1 MDRTADK
8 AAPARA
14 VNATSHSREI
24 RVRGAVQGVGF
35 RPFVW
40 RLAREEGLVGFVM
53 NDGDGVLIHATGS
66 AQALSGLLARLESEL
81 PPLAHVESIETQS
94 ISEDLKLT
102 EFSIRDSLLGENRT
116 RVTADA
122 SVCPACREEVLNP
135 QERRYR
141 YPFANCTHCGPRFSI
156 VKEVPYDRSRTTMA
170 DFPMCA
176 DCEAEYQDPAD
187 RRFHAQPIACSACGP
202 RIWLENVPETPFKVE
217 PTEQAEVIAAV
228 VQLLKQ
234 GAIVAIRGLG
244 GFHLACDATNTEAV
258 HRLRIRKARFGK
270 PFALMTRDLEAT
282 RQYCH
287 VSSLERELLESSS
300 APIVLLRTRETN
312 GLPEGLAPGLK
323 VLGVMLPY
331 TPLHLLLTQEM
342 DRPLVMT
349 SGNLSSEPQITDVEE
364 ARTHLAGIA
373 DAFLMHDRDIANR
386 IDDSVVKVMAG
397 RPRMIRVARGHSPA
411 STPLPKGFEKA
422 PSILAYG
429 GELKSSFC
437 LIKEG
442 AAVMSQHQGD
452 LEDEATFDDFQHNLK
467 LYSAIYDHRPE
478 ILVADRHPEYLSTK
492 LARADAERDGKPL
505 FEVQHHHAHVASCMA
520 ENGLPLESPPVL
532 GIALDGLGMGTDGTI
547 WGGEFLI
554 ADYRSSRRVGSLKP
568 IAMIGGVQAIREPW
582 RNTYAHLVES
592 IGWKAFAERYPAL
605 PLLNHLTG
613 KPLAILQ
620 NMLVSGVN
628 TPLASSCGRLFDA
641 VSAAIGICPD
651 SALFEGQGA
660 MELEALADEWL
671 ASSEVEDLGYR
682 FAISPS
688 GEPLLPRIDPTLMW
702 HALLDDL
709 HAEVPAGGIAAR
721 FHKGLAGALFEMT
734 ASILSEMEAETPI
747 TTIALSGG
755 CFQNSLLLE
764 SLLELLESE
773 GLRCLTHSRLPSN
786 DGGLA
791 LGQGV
796 IAAAT
801 HLADREQD
809 VSGKQ

>member
-217 PTEQAEVIAAV
+217 PTEQAEVIAAA

-270 PFALMTRDLEAT
+270 PFALMTHDLEAT
-282 RQYCH
+282 RRYCH

-467 LYSAIYDHRPE
+467 LYSAIYDHRP
-478 ILVADRHPEYLSTK
+478 
-492 LARADAERDGKPL
+492 
-505 FEVQHHHAHVASCMA
+505 
-520 ENGLPLESPPVL
+520 
-532 GIALDGLGMGTDGTI
+532 
-547 WGGEFLI
+547 
-554 ADYRSSRRVGSLKP
+554 RS
-568 IAMIGGVQAIREPW
+568 W
-582 RNTYAHLVES
+582 
-592 IGWKAFAERYPAL
+592 
-605 PLLNHLTG
+605 
-613 KPLAILQ
+613 
-620 NMLVSGVN
+620 
-628 TPLASSCGRLFDA
+628 
-641 VSAAIGICPD
+641 
-651 SALFEGQGA
+651 
-660 MELEALADEWL
+660 
-671 ASSEVEDLGYR
+671 
-682 FAISPS
+682 
-688 GEPLLPRIDPTLMW
+688 
-702 HALLDDL
+702 
-709 HAEVPAGGIAAR
+709 
-721 FHKGLAGALFEMT
+721 
-734 ASILSEMEAETPI
+734 
-747 TTIALSGG
+747 
-755 CFQNSLLLE
+755 
-764 SLLELLESE
+764 
-773 GLRCLTHSRLPSN
+773 
-786 DGGLA
+786 
-791 LGQGV
+791 
-796 IAAAT
+796 
-801 HLADREQD
+801 
-809 VSGKQ
+809 

>member
-66 AQALSGLLARLESEL
+66 AQAHSGLLARLQSEP

-94 ISEDLKLT
+94 ISDDLKLT
-102 EFSIRDSLLGENRT
+102 EFSIRDSQLGENRT

-122 SVCPACREEVLNP
+122 SVCPACREEVLTP
-135 QERRYR
+135 RERRYR

-202 RIWLENVPETPFKVE
+202 RIWLEHVPETPFKVE

-300 APIVLLRTRETN
+300 APIVLLRTQETN

-342 DRPLVMT
+342 GRPLVMT

-411 STPLPKGFEKA
+411 STPLPEGFEKA

-505 FEVQHHHAHVASCMA
+505 FLVQHHHAHVASCMA

-592 IGWKAFAERYPAL
+592 IGWKAFAERYPTL
-605 PLLNHLTG
+605 PLFKHLSG
-613 KPLAILQ
+613 KPLAILES
-620 NMLVSGVN
+620 MLTNGVN

-671 ASSEVEDLGYR
+671 ASSEVEGPGYR

-688 GEPLLPRIDPTLMW
+688 GEPLLPRIDPTPMW

-721 FHKGLAGALFEMT
+721 FHKGLAGALYEMT
-734 ASILSEMEAETPI
+734 ASILSEMEPETPI

-755 CFQNSLLLE
+755 CFQNSLLLA

>member
-53 NDGDGVLIHATGS
+53 NDGDGALIHATGS

-217 PTEQAEVIAAV
+217 PTEQAEVIAAA

>member
-1 MDRTADK
+1 MDRTADTGR
-8 AAPARA
+8 PIRA
-14 VNATSHSREI
+14 VNATSRSQEI

-66 AQALSGLLARLESEL
+66 EQALSGLLARLESEP
-81 PPLAHVESIETQS
+81 PPLARIESIETQS
-94 ISEDLKLT
+94 ISDDLELT

-156 VKEVPYDRSRTTMA
+156 VKEVPYDRARTTMA
-170 DFPMCA
+170 DFSMCA
-176 DCEAEYQDPAD
+176 DCEAEYLDPAD
-187 RRFHAQPIACSACGP
+187 RRFHAQPIACSVCGP
-202 RIWLENVPETPFKVE
+202 RIWLENATETPFTVE
-217 PTEQAEVIAAV
+217 RTEQAEVIAAA
-228 VQLLKQ
+228 VQLLDQ

-282 RQYCH
+282 RRYCH

-342 DRPLVMT
+342 GRPLVMT

-364 ARTHLAGIA
+364 ARTRLADIA

-467 LYSAIYDHRPE
+467 LYTAIYDHRPE

-492 LARADAERDGKPL
+492 LARADAERDGIPL
-505 FEVQHHHAHVASCMA
+505 LEVQHHHAHIASCMA

-532 GIALDGLGMGTDGTI
+532 GIALDGLGLGTDGTI
-547 WGGEFLI
+547 WGGEFLV
-554 ADYRSSRRVGSLKP
+554 ADYQSSRRVGSLKP

-605 PLLNHLTG
+605 PLFKHLSG
-613 KPLAILQ
+613 KPLAILES
-620 NMLVSGVN
+620 MLTNGVN

-641 VSAAIGICPD
+641 VSAAIGLCPD

-671 ASSEVEDLGYR
+671 ASSEVEGPGYR
-682 FAISPS
+682 FAILPS
-688 GEPLLPRIDPTLMW
+688 GEPSLPRIDPTPMW
-702 HALLDDL
+702 HALLEDL
-709 HAEVPAGGIAAR
+709 HAEVPAGGVAAR
-721 FHKGLAGALFEMT
+721 FHKGLADALFEMT
-734 ASILSEMEAETPI
+734 TIIRAEMDPESRI
-747 TTIALSGG
+747 TTVALSGG

-764 SLLELLESE
+764 SLLALLESE
-773 GLRCLTHSRLPSN
+773 GLRCLTHSRFPSN

-801 HLADREQD
+801 HLADQEQH
-809 VSGKQ
+809 VSGK

>member
-1 MDRTADK
+1 
-8 AAPARA
+8 
-14 VNATSHSREI
+14 
-24 RVRGAVQGVGF
+24 
-35 RPFVW
+35 
-40 RLAREEGLVGFVM
+40 
-53 NDGDGVLIHATGS
+53 
-66 AQALSGLLARLESEL
+66 
-81 PPLAHVESIETQS
+81 
-94 ISEDLKLT
+94 
-102 EFSIRDSLLGENRT
+102 
-116 RVTADA
+116 
-122 SVCPACREEVLNP
+122 
-135 QERRYR
+135 
-141 YPFANCTHCGPRFSI
+141 
-156 VKEVPYDRSRTTMA
+156 
-170 DFPMCA
+170 
-176 DCEAEYQDPAD
+176 
-187 RRFHAQPIACSACGP
+187 
-202 RIWLENVPETPFKVE
+202 
-217 PTEQAEVIAAV
+217 
-228 VQLLKQ
+228 
-234 GAIVAIRGLG
+234 
-244 GFHLACDATNTEAV
+244 
-258 HRLRIRKARFGK
+258 
-270 PFALMTRDLEAT
+270 
-282 RQYCH
+282 
-287 VSSLERELLESSS
+287 
-300 APIVLLRTRETN
+300 
-312 GLPEGLAPGLK
+312 
-323 VLGVMLPY
+323 
-331 TPLHLLLTQEM
+331 
-342 DRPLVMT
+342 
-349 SGNLSSEPQITDVEE
+349 
-364 ARTHLAGIA
+364 
-373 DAFLMHDRDIANR
+373 
-386 IDDSVVKVMAG
+386 
-397 RPRMIRVARGHSPA
+397 
-411 STPLPKGFEKA
+411 
-422 PSILAYG
+422 
-429 GELKSSFC
+429 
-437 LIKEG
+437 
-442 AAVMSQHQGD
+442 MSQHQGD